1 MGVSEPTLRTLRLP
15 IAPSSRLILQTGQGV
30 REYQSA
36 GLQSALLSSGHL
48 AATTTHLPGSA
59 HRPAALLVWVI
70 NATSGRPVPHA
81 SLTLFASDCS
91 QGPPRSQPCYISMT
105 AADVRTVAH
114 ATTDADGLA
123 TIAADQLTE
132 PVGRGASFHLL
143 VASPLPSAHG
153 GAPNDA
159 HDGASELL
167 VLPDISFDH
176 TSLALPHGG
185 IVASLLIDRAVYKP
199 NDTVRA
205 AAWIWVSFER
215 PLEPSVP
222 VWCL

>member
-1 MGVSEPTLRTLRLP
+1 
-15 IAPSSRLILQTGQGV
+15 
-30 REYQSA
+30 
-36 GLQSALLSSGHL
+36 
-48 AATTTHLPGSA
+48 
-59 HRPAALLVWVI
+59 
-70 NATSGRPVPHA
+70 
-81 SLTLFASDCS
+81 
-91 QGPPRSQPCYISMT
+91 MT
-105 AADVRTVAH
+105 AADVRTVAR
-114 ATTDADGLA
+114 ATTDADGIA

-143 VASPLPSAHG
+143 VASTLPSAHG
-153 GAPNDA
+153 GAQNGA

-205 AAWIWVSFER
+205 AAWIWVSLRVPFGAFCAF
-215 PLEPSVP
+215 SVP
-222 VWCL
+222 LMTCECLL